1 MLLLPI
7 FNVDNIFDAIHT
19 ILKKLLLTLH
29 NPSANLLFCSFYD
42 KVWRQWLLCTCV
54 LETWRPNVM
63 YKCAFVLRLD
73 MESLSAIE
81 FCYIMY
87 TYTIIQMM
95 NSPLPWSMPPV
106 WNPFTEL
113 PPYPIE
119 NLLQHTLTTD
129 VKKLYD
135 EILAHCKVISW
146 RCIYLKC
153 HYIKEVEN
161 ANYWAY
167 SCFTSRSKKILS
179 RWNNYIL
186 VIVTNWRAFYLF
198 GK

>member
-1 MLLLPI
+1 
-7 FNVDNIFDAIHT
+7 
-19 ILKKLLLTLH
+19 
-29 NPSANLLFCSFYD
+29 
-42 KVWRQWLLCTCV
+42 
-54 LETWRPNVM
+54 
-63 YKCAFVLRLD
+63 

-106 WNPFTEL
+106 WIPFTEL
-113 PPYPIE
+113 PTTLPYWEPSP
-119 NLLQHTLTTD
+119 TYFD
-129 VKKLYD
+129 YRCKKLYD

-167 SCFTSRSKKILS
+167 SCFRSRSKKLLS

-186 VIVTNWRAFYLF
+186 VIVINWRAFYLF